1 MLQCFLS
8 SPLARILFNINDE
21 PLLNTLFDD
30 NLRIEPEFYAP
41 IIPMVLVNGADG
53 IGTGWSTK
61 IPNYNVREIVANLK
75 KLIEGDEPE
84 PMVSYN
90 SFQYCLDCDYVRPV
104 RPFIL
109 LFFMNKAP
117 VI

>member
-1 MLQCFLS
+1 MVLFS

-84 PMVSYN
+84 PMVTY
-90 SFQYCLDCDYVRPV
+90 SFDVVKDNHYFAELSIMLD
-104 RPFIL
+104 IT
-109 LFFMNKAP
+109 
-117 VI
+117 I